1 MTPERL
7 EEALRARFPTPYSLT
22 FRQVAEAVLEILGA
36 PSAPVA
42 AVDDDGAITP
52 EQAKKLLEEIDN
64 GFMGKKTLF
73 AEKACQHCGG
83 VHVRKCPAVK
93 QLEYHPDG
101 KVKRVVY
108 YPHGQWPADEVLW
121 LEDVIQAAAQADDE
135 TP

>member
-1 MTPERL
+1 MTPDEL
-7 EEALRARFPTPYSLT
+7 EAALRARFPAPYSLT
-22 FRQVAEAVLEILGA
+22 LRQLAEAAIELLG
-36 PSAPVA
+36 PSPAPVA
-42 AVDDDGAITP
+42 AVEDDGALTP
-52 EQAKKLLEEIDN
+52 EQARKLLEEQDN
-64 GFMGKKTLF
+64 GFMGRRTLF

-121 LEDVIQAAAQADDE
+121 LEDVIAAAQADDD